1 MVSLMFLNGKKTP
14 KTKQIKP
21 QTHLACITRVGQLC
35 WIISFHGSVD
45 DNCISCLDVLVTA
58 QATVTSPLSFG
69 LINTCGSWHCK
80 LCTEMH
86 LGFNTGHII
95 LKGF

>member
-1 MVSLMFLNGKKTP
+1 MEKNP

-21 QTHLACITRVGQLC
+21 QAHLACITRVGQLC

-45 DNCISCLDVLVTA
+45 DDCISCLDVLVTA

-69 LINTCGSWHCK
+69 LINTAR
-80 LCTEMH
+80 
-86 LGFNTGHII
+86 
-95 LKGF
+95 

>member
-1 MVSLMFLNGKKTP
+1 MIHGLAYVLKWKKP
-14 KTKQIKP
+14 RRQIKP

-45 DNCISCLDVLVTA
+45 DNCISYLDVLVTA
-58 QATVTSPLSFG
+58 QATVTSHLSFG
-69 LINTCGSWHCK
+69 LINMCGLWHCK

-86 LGFNTGHII
+86 LDFNTGHII

>member
-1 MVSLMFLNGKKTP
+1 MEKNP

-21 QTHLACITRVGQLC
+21 QAHLACITRVGQLC

-45 DNCISCLDVLVTA
+45 DDCISCLDVLVTA

-69 LINTCGSWHCK
+69 LINTCGHGTVNCAQR
-80 LCTEMH
+80 CTWV
-86 LGFNTGHII
+86 LTQGT
-95 LKGF
+95 